1 MSTESSATDAEHIRS
16 IVDSALAFFENLV
29 LCAQQE
35 DEEVYL
41 MLAQV
46 VLNFSTLSDEMDDD
60 ARMNYGKLCVGI
72 IVNRLVKD
80 YRDDGNIQPL
90 NLKETLKFLLDMPIE
105 QLLHMKV

>member
-1 MSTESSATDAEHIRS
+1 
-16 IVDSALAFFENLV
+16 
-29 LCAQQE
+29 
-35 DEEVYL
+35 
-41 MLAQV
+41 
-46 VLNFSTLSDEMDDD
+46 MDDD
-60 ARMNYGKLCVGI
+60 ARMNHGKLCVGI